1 VTPLPPP
8 VIKIIELPTPVKVV
22 DVPVAVQSPNKRPTV
37 VVTADPP
44 ILLLTKPGR
53 KPSKLAIVQAVDQA
67 RPSTSAPL
75 PSSPFDDPNL
85 GSPVKERSILAT
97 YEAPNSP
104 PVTHAKQ
111 VYIKERQR
119 KRHSI
124 REILH
129 RLRVMLGMKRRKRT
143 HRHGQAVENHLKP
156 RKRDTA
162 RAKVPKRLWY
172 VLIGRE
178 RTIIAMPMFQQAARA
193 SRTSAA
199 QKKHRAA
206 LNRYSAGKD
215 TSAGR
220 IDHERSRGRQE
231 RDTVSEQRN
240 RKRHRSPHAE
250 QNAGRKIKSE
260 IRQVARDANVAK
272 NDILFHTTTGANT
285 RNRYL
290 KT

>member
-1 VTPLPPP
+1 M
-8 VIKIIELPTPVKVV
+8 
-22 DVPVAVQSPNKRPTV
+22 
-37 VVTADPP
+37 
-44 ILLLTKPGR
+44 LLLTKPGR
-53 KPSKLAIVQAVDQA
+53 KPSKLTIVQAVDEV
-67 RPSTSAPL
+67 RLSMSAPL

-104 PVTHAKQ
+104 HVSHAKQ
-111 VYIKERQR
+111 VHVKERQR
-119 KRHSI
+119 KRHKI
-124 REILH
+124 REIFH
-129 RLRVMLGMKRRKRT
+129 RLRMMLGMKRRKPTRQ
-143 HRHGQAVENHLKP
+143 HDQVVENHLKP

-193 SRTSAA
+193 SRTSTV

-206 LNRYSAGKD
+206 MNRYSAVKD

-220 IDHERSRGRQE
+220 SDHERHRGRQE
-231 RDTVSEQRN
+231 RDAVSEQRN
-240 RKRHRSPHAE
+240 RKRHRSPPAE
-250 QNAGRKIKSE
+250 PNPGRKIKSE

-272 NDILFHTTTGANT
+272 NDVLFHTTTGANR